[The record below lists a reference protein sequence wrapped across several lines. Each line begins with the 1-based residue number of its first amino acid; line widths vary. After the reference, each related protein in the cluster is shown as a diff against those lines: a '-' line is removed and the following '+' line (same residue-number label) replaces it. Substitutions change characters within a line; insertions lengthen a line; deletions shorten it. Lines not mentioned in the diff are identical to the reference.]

1 MELFALL
8 LLLSTPAS
16 SAGLDKVR
24 ECMRV
29 RDSVYAATGDSNFAT
44 RKQLE
49 CLKK

>member
-1 MELFALL
+1 MSLLAVLLFIL
-8 LLLSTPAS
+8 PAN
-16 SAGLDKVR
+16 SASLDRIR

-29 RDSVYAATGDSNFAT
+29 RDSVYAATGDSNFAV